1 MILQLEYFPL
11 LLIIYLLYF
20 LLIANGLSFKDIYST
35 GKYFDISCI
44 FADLTETL
52 VALNNEGPTYPKTIH
67 FNLKK
72 NLLSIYMYNIY
83 YIFCWLYW
91 LHRFRGIWALCKQE
105 ITNLWNH
112 SRKTGN
118 LITDLMLCKQR
129 AEPLHHL
136 CSIHVLK
143 VLKRQLI
150 KTVPDPDC
158 NVDNSQWHR
167 ICRNAKDRNVIYEM
181 HFLVIRLTRQT

>member
-11 LLIIYLLYF
+11 LIIIYLFYS

-35 GKYFDISCI
+35 GKDFDITCI

-72 NLLSIYMYNIY
+72 P
-83 YIFCWLYW
+83 IFDLHVTFLVGCIDY
-91 LHRFRGIWALCKQE
+91 LHRFRGIWALCEQE
-105 ITNLWNH
+105 ITNLWNQ
-112 SRKTGN
+112 SRETGN
-118 LITDLMLCKQR
+118 LTTDLMLCKQR

-143 VLKRQLI
+143 VFKKTTNIYCTRPWFQRRQQSM
-150 KTVPDPDC
+150 T
-158 NVDNSQWHR
+158 
-167 ICRNAKDRNVIYEM
+167 
-181 HFLVIRLTRQT
+181 